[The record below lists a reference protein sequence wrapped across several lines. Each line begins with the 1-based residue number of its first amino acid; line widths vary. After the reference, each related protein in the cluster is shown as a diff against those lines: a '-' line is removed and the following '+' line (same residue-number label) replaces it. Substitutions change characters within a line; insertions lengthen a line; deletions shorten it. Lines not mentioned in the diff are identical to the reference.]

1 MEAPRAAAFAVTT
14 RPVQAFRDSKLEA
27 RRALL
32 EAKRVTSLNDP
43 LPDRPRGDSDSYRL
57 AQERAMQQW
66 RRYFSDVVRDVN
78 PDQIWL
84 DLCGRGP
91 KKLEAMNY
99 CKWFLE
105 DYVEN
110 SERQTLSIES
120 EDHPERSVKRD
131 LTVLHLWRTLVTA
144 ADNTILHRKR
154 QIVTDYDPSLWT
166 LTYTD
171 GKARRGSGPVSD
183 IVDWIVVELSA
194 TYNLVREQTFVKVAA
209 TSTDIIVLL
218 TALWTKAKHIPCRRQ
233 NRVDLHKVILL
244 MSLGGFRPGTTVKLK
259 YKQVEV
265 DLVRDPQS
273 TRKEMTPRCN
283 VTIQQNKR
291 IQKKA
296 RTSQDEKVKIPLYPT
311 NDPLVCLST
320 LLLSQAIA
328 DDAFAAS
335 DSITSLE
342 DLERPREAK
351 YVRLPWKKEM
361 LDREIIQIDYA
372 TLLRLWKR
380 LVDVA
385 GCRDPMRPY
394 SMRIGAGG
402 RLDKAF
408 KPAQRNYILSHSTSV
423 FNKNYQPRD
432 LGYNLST
439 IAFPNHAGGDI
450 TEKLSELMRNT
461 SFTWNENAP
470 IYPTQKDLD
479 SFERNSRIRAYRDE
493 YANLKDDCSPE
504 AKKQANRVQSQISK
518 SIDIL
523 CARAVERRRDEFWKK
538 VDRRNAE
545 GKGTDDLQTEHIN
558 PRKARHQ
565 DSIVPATQIGQILS
579 KDNVGSNVFSNSL
592 VAFLKCRDCDIETLL
607 GEDVG
612 SQQPTQLNSS
622 GLSTA
627 PAAKISALSTVL
639 QTGNAISLRSMANT
653 MLHDGPRRRKPPR
666 RRR

>member
-1 MEAPRAAAFAVTT
+1 
-14 RPVQAFRDSKLEA
+14 
-27 RRALL
+27 
-32 EAKRVTSLNDP
+32 
-43 LPDRPRGDSDSYRL
+43 
-57 AQERAMQQW
+57 
-66 RRYFSDVVRDVN
+66 
-78 PDQIWL
+78 
-84 DLCGRGP
+84 
-91 KKLEAMNY
+91 
-99 CKWFLE
+99 
-105 DYVEN
+105 
-110 SERQTLSIES
+110 
-120 EDHPERSVKRD
+120 
-131 LTVLHLWRTLVTA
+131 
-144 ADNTILHRKR
+144 
-154 QIVTDYDPSLWT
+154 
-166 LTYTD
+166 
-171 GKARRGSGPVSD
+171 
-183 IVDWIVVELSA
+183 
-194 TYNLVREQTFVKVAA
+194 
-209 TSTDIIVLL
+209 
-218 TALWTKAKHIPCRRQ
+218 
-233 NRVDLHKVILL
+233 
-244 MSLGGFRPGTTVKLK
+244 
-259 YKQVEV
+259 
-265 DLVRDPQS
+265 
-273 TRKEMTPRCN
+273 
-283 VTIQQNKR
+283 
-291 IQKKA
+291 
-296 RTSQDEKVKIPLYPT
+296 VKIPLYPT

-351 YVRLPWKKEM
+351 YVKLPWKKEM

-408 KPAQRNYILSHSTSV
+408 KPAQRNYILSHSTFV

-439 IAFPNHAGGDI
+439 IAFPNHAGGDT

-470 IYPTQKDLD
+470 IYPTQKNLD

-565 DSIVPATQIGQILS
+565 DSIVPTTQIGQILS

-627 PAAKISALSTVL
+627 PAAKISASSTVL
-639 QTGNAISLRSMANT
+639 QTGNAMSSRSMANT
-653 MLHDGPRRRKPPR
+653 MLHDGPRRKKPPR